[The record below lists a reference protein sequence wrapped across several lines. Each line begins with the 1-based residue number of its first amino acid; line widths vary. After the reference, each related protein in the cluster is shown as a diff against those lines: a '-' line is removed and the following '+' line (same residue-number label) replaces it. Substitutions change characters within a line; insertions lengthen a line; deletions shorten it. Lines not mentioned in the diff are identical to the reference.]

1 MKTYKRSNDR
11 MLKLT
16 KNKVELCIKEK
27 DSQKSAAFT
36 PARWASFLLCMD
48 EIDRQLEKMF
58 QGEEVT
64 YRNHYG
70 GGWHVS
76 VISGFQSVDL
86 RKFYIP
92 FGEKTAKPTETGI
105 ALRLNEW
112 PVFKEAVQALHREN
126 PEGIQSCKKCN
137 PFPSIVV

>member
-1 MKTYKRSNDR
+1 MKTYKLGNDR

-36 PARWASFLLCMD
+36 PARWASFLLCLD

-58 QGEEVT
+58 RGEDVT

-76 VISGFQSVDL
+76 VTSGFQCIDL
-86 RKFYIP
+86 KKFYIP
-92 FGEKTAKPTETGI
+92 FGEKTVKPTCF
-105 ALRLNEW
+105 AFYR
-112 PVFKEAVQALHREN
+112 
-126 PEGIQSCKKCN
+126 
-137 PFPSIVV
+137 VVGV